1 MNQLEIDLAESDEH
15 MIRAMADEALKA
27 GEFRNWDHAYECMWE
42 RFEFELQECH
52 GHGAII

>member
-27 GEFRNWDHAYECMWE
+27 GKGDE
-42 RFEFELQECH
+42 
-52 GHGAII
+52 